1 MIKYKTTINENEI
14 TLNLMGREKTFLKDE
29 EVTGDA
35 YTKAYPQYFK
45 KIGEVIGYNAF
56 LATPVF
62 IPDPIQEFV
71 QREEARKSVK
81 VQEDIH
87 EVKEVDIDD
96 IAEDVQDVQD
106 VQDVTF
112 ETEE

>member
-1 MIKYKTTINENEI
+1 MIKYKTIINENEI
-14 TLNLMGREKTFLKDE
+14 TLNLMGREKTFLKNE

-45 KIGEVIGYNAF
+45 KIGEVIGYNTF

-71 QREEARKSVK
+71 QKEEARKSIK
-81 VQEDIH
+81 IQEDIQ
-87 EVKEVDIDD
+87 EVDIDD
-96 IAEDVQDVQD
+96 ITEDIDTQDVI
-106 VQDVTF
+106 F
-112 ETEE
+112 EMEE